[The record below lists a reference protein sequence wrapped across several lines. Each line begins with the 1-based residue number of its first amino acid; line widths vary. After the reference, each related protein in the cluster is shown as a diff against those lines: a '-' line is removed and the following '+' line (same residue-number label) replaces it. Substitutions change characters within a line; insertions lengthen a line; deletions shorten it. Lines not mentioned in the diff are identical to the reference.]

1 MTIIANAAKQ
11 KLAAGELA
19 IGFGLRSMRTVD
31 AGRIAA
37 ACGFDWLFI
46 DMEHGSYD
54 VDLACQISV
63 AALDS
68 GITPIPRVPG
78 HQHFH
83 ASRVLDGGA
92 MGVVVPHVSTVAE
105 AKAAVDHCK
114 FPPVGHRSMVGGLA
128 QLGYGGGG
136 SVANQAKIMNDNTLV
151 VVMLETPEAIE
162 NADLPKRLWSRRL
175 SSGGRA
181 AAFSPDGSLVAC
193 TDRGGV
199 ATLWDAASGEQRA
212 EFRVYGN
219 RGHLA
224 VMSGIAFHPTD
235 PVLATATHDEIV
247 RVWSVTSGLLLAEI
261 PLAGLAQSHY
271 YTGRLKDVQ
280 FHPSGDALAIAFEER
295 VLWTDLRKFDKVI
308 EGIGGSE

>member
-1 MTIIANAAKQ
+1 MTIIANIAKQ

-31 AGRIAA
+31 AGRVAA

-46 DMEHGSYD
+46 DMEHGSFD

-68 GITPIPRVPG
+68 GVTPIPRVPG

-114 FPPVGHRSMVGGLA
+114 FPPIGHRSMVGGLA

-162 NADLPKRLWSRRL
+162 NADAIAAVPGIDVLLIGTNDL
-175 SSGGRA
+175 SAEMGIPGEFGHERVTA
-181 AAFSPDGSLVAC
+181 AYEATISAARNNGKYAGM
-193 TDRGGV
+193 GGV
-199 ATLWDAASGEQRA
+199 YDQELSTG
-212 EFRVYGN
+212 Y
-219 RGHLA
+219 
-224 VMSGIAFHPTD
+224 IAMGAQF
-235 PVLATATHDEIV
+235 
-247 RVWSVTSGLLLAEI
+247 LL
-261 PLAGLAQSHY
+261 
-271 YTGRLKDVQ
+271 
-280 FHPSGDALAIAFEER
+280 
-295 VLWTDLRKFDKVI
+295 
-308 EGIGGSE
+308 GGSDMSFMMGAAKARSGFLKSIKR